1 MAAAT
6 KKQIRCIYVIAAKC
20 GLVERGNREDDL
32 HALVYQLT
40 EKESISELTEEQAA
54 AVIRRLKDA
63 EANAADEETE
73 AYISEA
79 QIKKIFGLTY
89 ELAALSPSEAKV
101 KDRLCGIISKE
112 LGIKVN
118 PKRDI
123 FKGFSERQGAK
134 LIDALKRY
142 VRSAKKKGGGNGYQQ
157 AQGEGSGDRGAYRN

>member
-6 KKQIRCIYVIAAKC
+6 KKQIQCIYVIAAKC
-20 GLVERGNREDDL
+20 GLVERGNKEDNL
-32 HALVYQLT
+32 HCLVHQLT
-40 EKESISELTEEQAA
+40 EKESISELTEDQAA
-54 AVIRRLKDA
+54 AVIRRLKEVEASAADA
-63 EANAADEETE
+63 EVK

-79 QIKKIFGLTY
+79 QIKKIFGLAY

-112 LGIKVN
+112 LGLKVD
-118 PKRDI
+118 PRTDI

-142 VRSAKKKGGGNGYQQ
+142 VRSAKRKGEGNGYKQ
-157 AQGEGSGDRGAYRN
+157 AQG

>member
-6 KKQIRCIYVIAAKC
+6 KKQIQYIYVIAAKC
-20 GLVERGNREDDL
+20 GLVERGNKQDNL

-54 AVIRRLKDA
+54 AVIRRLKD
-63 EANAADEETE
+63 EEVSAADEEVK

-79 QIKKIFGLTY
+79 QIKKIFGLMY
-89 ELAALSPSEAKV
+89 ELAALSPSDAKV

-112 LGIKVN
+112 LGVKVN
-118 PKRDI
+118 PRSDI

-134 LIDALKRY
+134 LIDAIKRY
-142 VRSAKKKGGGNGYQQ
+142 VRQAKRKGAENGYKQ
-157 AQGEGSGDRGAYRN
+157 AES

>member
-6 KKQIRCIYVIAAKC
+6 KKQIQCIYVIAAKC
-20 GLVERGNREDDL
+20 GLVERGNKEDNL
-32 HALVYQLT
+32 HNLVYQLT
-40 EKESISELTEEQAA
+40 EKESLSELTEDQAA
-54 AVIRRLKDA
+54 AVIRRLKEEEASAADA
-63 EANAADEETE
+63 ETK

-79 QIKKIFGLTY
+79 QIKKIFGLAY

-112 LGIKVN
+112 LELKVD
-118 PKRDI
+118 PRTDI

-142 VRSAKKKGGGNGYQQ
+142 VRSAKRKGGGNGYKQ
-157 AQGEGSGDRGAYRN
+157 AKG

>member
-1 MAAAT
+1 MSAAT
-6 KKQIRCIYVIAAKC
+6 KKQIQCIYVIAAKC
-20 GLVERGNREDDL
+20 GLVERGNKEDNL
-32 HALVYQLT
+32 HNLVYQLT
-40 EKESISELTEEQAA
+40 EKESISDLTEDQAA
-54 AVIRRLKDA
+54 VVIRRLKDE
-63 EANAADEETE
+63 EASAADAESK
-73 AYISEA
+73 AYISQA

-118 PKRDI
+118 PRSDI

-142 VRSAKKKGGGNGYQQ
+142 VGSAKRKGAGNG
-157 AQGEGSGDRGAYRN
+157 A